1 MSPEFDV
8 GQEVAASLSSRRGAW
23 RFIRRYAE
31 AENQS
36 VAVWGVPL
44 AAMAQADPPVVARN
58 FEDGGWE
65 PFLERFSVACVALV
79 LSESLHSALVSL
91 SDNRELDPAE
101 VALVAQRFA
110 RLAIPD
116 YPMWA
121 LPGGS
126 VRWFVGPEVL
136 LCDFVGT
143 WLWVRARTTGGLD
156 AVRVALPGEWLMCP
170 NVGAPGRRRAST
182 ESQLDQDEATSGARV
197 KEQQRPAI
205 PLGRVR
211 AGAVMG

>member
-182 ESQLDQDEATSGARV
+182 ESQLDQDEATSGARM